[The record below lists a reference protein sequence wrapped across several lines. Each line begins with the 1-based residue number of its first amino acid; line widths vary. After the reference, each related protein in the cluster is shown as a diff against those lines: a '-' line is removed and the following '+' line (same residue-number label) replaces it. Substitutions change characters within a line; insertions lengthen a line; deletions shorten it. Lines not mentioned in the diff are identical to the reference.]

1 MVNDDLGA
9 LTDMPRRLGSAAA
22 SFEAGFLTTL
32 LTSNGGLG
40 PTMPDGLTLFHA
52 NHGNFDATGG
62 PPNEQTLSDA
72 RLAMRKQTG
81 LNRRID

>member
-62 PPNEQTLSDA
+62 PPNE
-72 RLAMRKQTG
+72 
-81 LNRRID
+81 RR